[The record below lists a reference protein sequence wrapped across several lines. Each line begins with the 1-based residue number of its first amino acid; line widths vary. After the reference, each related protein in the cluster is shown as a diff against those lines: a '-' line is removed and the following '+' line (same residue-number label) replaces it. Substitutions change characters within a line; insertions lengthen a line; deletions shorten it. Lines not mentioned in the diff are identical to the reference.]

1 MDAQNQTVLRET
13 TIALLWHIAQQHA
26 RVDVH
31 DSRLLE
37 DQYMSLCALRSRSE
51 NENRPE
57 IAALWFGL
65 RELLIGFG
73 RGKLYYSVIAY
84 IVVGLVC

>member
-1 MDAQNQTVLRET
+1 MDAQNQTVIRET

-37 DQYMSLCALRSRSE
+37 DQYMSLCALRSRCE
-51 NENRPE
+51 NEDRPE

-65 RELLIGFG
+65 RELLIEFG
-73 RGKLYYSVIAY
+73 RGKLCYGMIACT
-84 IVVGLVC
+84 VVGLVY

>member
-26 RVDVH
+26 RVDMH

-37 DQYMSLCALRSRSE
+37 DHYIFLCALRSRSE
-51 NENRPE
+51 NEDRPE

-65 RELLIGFG
+65 RELLIAFG
-73 RGKLYYSVIAY
+73 RGKLYYSMVSCM
-84 IVVGLVC
+84 VVGLVY